1 LWTRKTIKNVTIV
14 VRSGRA
20 RQERFAFRGF
30 FESIVPDER
39 AITQLALRGVS
50 NFAQSSPKFNRAS
63 EMPDAVHQMRLM
75 SGQARTGTIL
85 VLDVCRWR

>member
-1 LWTRKTIKNVTIV
+1 VKIV

-20 RQERFAFRGF
+20 RHERFAFRGF

-50 NFAQSSPKFNRAS
+50 NFAQSAPKFNRAS

-75 SGQARTGTIL
+75 SGQARTREQYSSSMFVGGA
-85 VLDVCRWR
+85 DNGGSNGR